1 MKDVRRVSEGNQ
13 TLLATWF
20 ITQRDL
26 LDFWREKMLIVMFV
40 LMPVIIMGMFGYMYP
55 SVPKGN
61 VAVGNIPSAF
71 PNLRLALVR
80 DDYSSVADTFA
91 AAFTDIAQSQK
102 LFRVLTYGNY
112 PAARQAI
119 VRGDLS
125 GIVRI
130 PEGFGSAI
138 LSGMQGSVEL
148 TVDETDSQVA
158 AVVQSEVSAI
168 VGIVSARMSTSIVNG
183 MTIGRANP
191 TFVIQPVSVSG
202 APLISGSAS
211 RFEFLAP
218 GFMALTVVM
227 GTLLG
232 VGATIAKEKE
242 QGTMDGLMACPISM
256 TAVIVGKTFAQ
267 TIRGLIQALLVLGIS
282 MVLFGVRVNGNPS
295 VMLLGLML
303 GVMSFVGVG
312 IIVASIAPDQETAQT
327 MMMLLLIPMMF
338 LCGVMFPV
346 SQLPDWMQ
354 LIGKSLPL
362 YYAADALR
370 RVMVLNAGFDVIGRD
385 LTILIVY
392 AIVTMGIAV
401 ITFRKT
407 MAR

>member
-1 MKDVRRVSEGNQ
+1 MKGVRQVPRRNQ
-13 TLLATWF
+13 TLLATWY

-40 LMPVIIMGMFGYMYP
+40 LMPIILMGMFGYMYP

-61 VAVGNIPSAF
+61 VAVGSIPSAF
-71 PNLRLALVR
+71 PNLQLALVR
-80 DDYSSVADTFA
+80 DDYSSGADAFA
-91 AAFTDIAQSQK
+91 AAFTDIARSQK
-102 LFRVLTYGNY
+102 LFRVLTYTDY
-112 PAARQAI
+112 VAARQAI
-119 VRGDLS
+119 VRGVLS

-130 PEGFGSAI
+130 PEGFGSAL
-138 LSGMQGSVEL
+138 LSGTQASVEL

-168 VGIVSARMSTSIVNG
+168 VGIVSARMSTSIING
-183 MTIGRANP
+183 MMGDRANP
-191 TFVIQPVSVSG
+191 TFVIQPVSVSSV
-202 APLISGSAS
+202 PLIGTSS

-232 VGATIAKEKE
+232 VGVTIAKEKE
-242 QGTMDGLMACPISM
+242 QGTMDGLMASPISM
-256 TAVIVGKTFAQ
+256 TAVIVGKTLAQ
-267 TIRGLIQALLVLGIS
+267 TIRGLIQAVLVLGIS
-282 MVLFGVRVNGNPS
+282 MVLFGVRVYGNPS
-295 VMLLGLML
+295 VMLLALVL
-303 GVMSFVGVG
+303 GVISFVGVG
-312 IIVASIAPDQETAQT
+312 IIVASIAPDQETAQM
-327 MMMLLLIPMMF
+327 MMMLLLMPMMF

-346 SQLPDWMQ
+346 GQLPDWLQ

-370 RVMVLNAGFDVIGRD
+370 RVMVLNAGLDVIGKD

-392 AIVTMGIAV
+392 AVVTMGIAV

-407 MAR
+407 IAR

>member
-1 MKDVRRVSEGNQ
+1 
-13 TLLATWF
+13 
-20 ITQRDL
+20 
-26 LDFWREKMLIVMFV
+26 MLIVMFV
-40 LMPVIIMGMFGYMYP
+40 LMPIMVMGMFGYMYP
-55 SVPKGN
+55 SIPKAN
-61 VAVGNIPSAF
+61 VAVGSIPSAF

-102 LFRVLTYGNY
+102 LFRILAYTDYST
-112 PAARQAI
+112 ARQAI

-130 PEGFGSAI
+130 PEGFGSGI
-138 LSGMQGSVEL
+138 LSGMQGTVEL

-158 AVVQSEVSAI
+158 AVVQSEVRTI
-168 VGIVSARMSTSIVNG
+168 VGIVSARMSTSIVKS
-183 MTIGRANP
+183 MIGDKMSP
-191 TFVIQPVSVSG
+191 SFVIQPVSVSG
-202 APLISGSAS
+202 VPLISGNSS
-211 RFEFLAP
+211 GFQFLAP

-232 VGATIAKEKE
+232 VGAAIAKEKE

-256 TAVIVGKTFAQ
+256 TVVVVGKTLAQ
-267 TIRGLIQALLVLGIS
+267 TIRGLIQAMIVLGIS
-282 MVLFGVRVNGNPS
+282 MVLFGVRVYGSPS
-295 VMLLGLML
+295 IMVLSLVL

-312 IIVASIAPDQETAQT
+312 IILSTLAPDQETAQM

-338 LCGVMFPV
+338 LCGVIFPI
-346 SQLPDWMQ
+346 SQLPDWLQ

-370 RVMVLNAGFDVIGRD
+370 RVMVLNAGLDVIGKD

-392 AIVTMGIAV
+392 AIITMGVALLI
-401 ITFRKT
+401 FRKT
-407 MAR
+407 MAK

>member
-1 MKDVRRVSEGNQ
+1 
-13 TLLATWF
+13 
-20 ITQRDL
+20 
-26 LDFWREKMLIVMFV
+26 MLIVMFV
-40 LMPVIIMGMFGYMYP
+40 LMPIILMGMFGYMYP
-55 SVPKGN
+55 SVPRGN
-61 VAVGNIPSAF
+61 AATGSIPSAF
-71 PNLRLALVR
+71 PDLRLGLVR
-80 DDYSSVADTFA
+80 DDRSSVADTFA
-91 AAFTDIAQSQK
+91 AGFTDIAQSQK

-158 AVVQSEVSAI
+158 GVVQSEVSTI
-168 VGIVSARMSTSIVNG
+168 VEIVSARMSMSIVDG
-183 MTIGRANP
+183 MMGGRANP
-191 TFVIQPVSVSG
+191 TFIIQPVSVCG
-202 APLISGSAS
+202 VPLISGSSS

-232 VGATIAKEKE
+232 VGVTIAKEKE

-256 TAVIVGKTFAQ
+256 ASVIVGKTLAQ
-267 TIRGLIQALLVLGIS
+267 TIRGLAQALLVLGIS
-282 MVLFGVRVNGNPS
+282 MVLFGVRIYGNPS
-295 VMLLGLML
+295 VMLLGLVL

-312 IIVASIAPDQETAQT
+312 IIMASIAPDQETAQT

-338 LCGVMFPV
+338 LCGVMFPI

-370 RVMVLNAGFDVIGRD
+370 RVMVLNAGFDVIGKD

-392 AIVTMGIAV
+392 ALLTMTVAV